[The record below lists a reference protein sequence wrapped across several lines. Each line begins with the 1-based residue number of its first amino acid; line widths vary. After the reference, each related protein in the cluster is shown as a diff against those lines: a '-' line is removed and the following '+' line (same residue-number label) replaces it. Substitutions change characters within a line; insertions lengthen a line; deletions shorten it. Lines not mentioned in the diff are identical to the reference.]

1 MTKRKV
7 LIVDENEDCRRMYM
21 DNFESSGCIVL
32 EAENGEQAIE
42 LLSVWEQSPEIDL
55 IIFDIQIP
63 EANEIETVKLM
74 NRQFPKI
81 PIILISE
88 DIGSTLFSPLKNKG
102 NQIAFVSS
110 YGKKMVPVVV
120 NSFIPLIDSGDQQQ

>member
-7 LIVDENEDCRRMYM
+7 LIVNEKEDCRRMYM
-21 DNFESSGCIVL
+21 NNFESSGYIVL
-32 EAENGEQAIE
+32 EAEDKEQAIE
-42 LLSVWEQSPEIDL
+42 ILSVWKESSEIDL

-63 EANEIETVKLM
+63 EANEIETVKLI

-88 DIGSTLFSPLKNKG
+88 QIESTLFSPLKNKG
-102 NQIAFVSS
+102 SQIAFVSS
-110 YGKKMVPVVV
+110 YGKKMVPVVA
-120 NSFIPLIDSGDQQQ
+120 NKFFSFANSGDQQ